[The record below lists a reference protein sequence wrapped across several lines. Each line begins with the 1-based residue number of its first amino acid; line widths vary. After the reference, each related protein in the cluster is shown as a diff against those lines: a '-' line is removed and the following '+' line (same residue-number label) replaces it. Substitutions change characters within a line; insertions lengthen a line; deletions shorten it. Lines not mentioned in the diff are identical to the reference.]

1 MKVPFVDLK
10 AQYTSI
16 QSELDEAVLGVMSR
30 CDFILGKE
38 VDAFEK
44 AFAEY
49 VGVKHVV
56 GVSSGTSAL
65 RLAIESLGIGAG
77 DEVVTTTNTYIATCE
92 AISHAGA
99 KVRLVDCEPETYTID
114 ASQLEDAVKAS
125 RGKVKAVIPVHLYGQ
140 PADMESVQ
148 KIARRHHLFVI
159 EDVAQAHGALYHGR
173 KTGTFGDAAAFSF
186 YPGKNL
192 GAYGDGGAVATNDD
206 EVAGRLKSKRNHG
219 QKIKYEHLEIGYCDR
234 LDTLQAAVLLKKLTH
249 IDHWNQSRQKAADLY
264 SHELAG
270 IHAVV
275 VPFVPADRTSVYH
288 LYEIRVQD
296 GRRDELAKHLQ
307 DSGVGVG
314 LHYPIPN
321 HLQKAYSC
329 LGHKAGDFPVSERL
343 AKQLISLPMY
353 PELNADQIHYVAD
366 TIRSFFHAN

>member
-16 QSELDEAVLGVMSR
+16 QSELDEVVLGVMSR

-65 RLAIESLGIGAG
+65 RLAIEALGIGAG
-77 DEVVTTTNTYIATCE
+77 DEVVTTANTYIATCE

-99 KVRLVDCEPETYTID
+99 TVRLVDCDPDTYNID
-114 ASQLEDAVKAS
+114 VSQLEDAVKAS
-125 RGKVKAVIPVHLYGQ
+125 HGKVKGVIPVHLYGQ
-140 PADMESVQ
+140 PADMEPVQ
-148 KIARRHHLFVI
+148 EIAHRHHLFVI
-159 EDVAQAHGALYHGR
+159 EDVAQAHGALYRGR

-206 EVAGRLKSKRNHG
+206 AVAGCLKSKRNHG

-234 LDTLQAAVLLKKLTH
+234 LDTLQAAVLLKKLPH
-249 IDHWNQSRQKAADLY
+249 IDHWNQSRQKAAELY
-264 SHELAG
+264 RQELAD
-270 IHAVV
+270 IHAVA
-275 VPFVPADRTSVYH
+275 VPFVPADRTSAYH

-296 GRRDELAKHLQ
+296 GRRDELFKHLQ
-307 DSGVGVG
+307 DSGVSVG

-353 PELNADQIHYVAD
+353 PELSAGQIHYVAD